1 MDSHRQPRLS
11 LSTIVFAVL
20 PLWLFRFLGLLT
32 GLFLLAFALERR
44 HVAWRNLSVCFP
56 KESRATR
63 LWWLTVNFVCFGCT
77 LFDRFWLWHAPLST
91 LDKRIRFVGD
101 MSSLQGAQPRVVFVP
116 HFMGLDAGGL
126 WLSSRVQRPWLVM
139 FSRQRV
145 RWLDRWML
153 KGRRRFGVG
162 LVARSEGVRPLLKCL
177 RSGGLLHFSPDMD
190 LGRQQSLFV
199 PFFGVE
205 AATVTALPRLSAM
218 GQAPVMTLLTRVTWG
233 GYTVR
238 LLPVWENYPTGDER
252 QDVAEMNTRLETY
265 IREMP
270 AQYYW
275 PHRRF
280 KTRPEGQASIY

>member
-1 MDSHRQPRLS
+1 MM
-11 LSTIVFAVL
+11 VFAVL
-20 PLWLFRFLGLLT
+20 PLWLFRLLGLIT
-32 GLFLLAFALERR
+32 GLVLLVFARDRR
-44 HVAWRNLSVCFP
+44 TVAWRNLSLSFP
-56 KESRATR
+56 DTPQSTR

-91 LDKRIRFVGD
+91 LDGRIRFEGD
-101 MSSLQGAQPRVVFVP
+101 LSALQGTQPHVVFVP

-126 WLSSRVQRPWLVM
+126 WLSSRVRRPWLVM
-139 FSRQRV
+139 YSKQRV
-145 RWLDRWML
+145 QWLDRWML
-153 KGRRRFGVG
+153 NGRRRFGAG

-190 LGRQQSLFV
+190 LGREQSLFV
-199 PFFGVE
+199 PFFGVQT
-205 AATVTALPRLSAM
+205 ATVPALPRLAAM
-218 GQAPVMTLLTRVTWG
+218 GQAPVMTLLTRVTWR

-238 LLPVWENYPTGDER
+238 LLPVWENYPTGDEK
-252 QDVAEMNTRLETY
+252 QDVREMNARLEGY

-280 KTRPEGQASIY
+280 KTRPEGEPSIY